1 MNRVHKLILKNFKFF
16 LGENELDIDS
26 KNLIIY
32 GENGSGKSSIYWAMY
47 TFLHSIFKP
56 DDIDIKKYFDPVNDQ
71 NLINR
76 FAAAGEESAIMIDFI
91 DETRTITR
99 KEISYTVINTKSG
112 DLVKEAASASDFINY
127 RILSRLYDFS
137 NSLQV
142 DLFSIFEQEVLMFL
156 SFTRELSPGVNNAA
170 DWWKYLKP
178 GMQPRT
184 NMSDPAYREFQDKI
198 WEFNDELNNYLL
210 RILETANEYLQQKF
224 KQKLK
229 LNFQYKAASYN
240 AFIEGSTSTRNH
252 KTIAPQIIVTVE
264 YQHGLLAAAKQSL
277 TRPQSFL
284 NEARLTSIALSIRFA
299 ILDDKYLTDASKI
312 LILDDLLIS
321 LDMGNRDIVLEIILE
336 NFSDYQIIM
345 LTHDRMFFELA
356 KHKAKR
362 LGKENWAYFEM
373 YESEKAGIPVPFITQ
388 SSSYLE
394 KAKTYFHRH
403 EYEITGNFLRKEAEA
418 FCKSFLPKRQQ
429 FTPDLSPRQLDD
441 LIKQSVT
448 YANACGLDPTTFR
461 DLDGHRKF
469 VLNPAS
475 HDSHSVAKFNY
486 ELGKCI
492 DTFDELAA
500 LRFDH
505 TVPAGT
511 QFEFELVGEAD
522 GASYKV
528 DLTFDEPTVLIK
540 QTGRD
545 SVLSQSKII
554 FNMQRDGVP
563 QVVNRYEIVNLL
575 NFYAR
580 WYNRSDKAKSADFWN
595 VITQV
600 GTGASISDFRAY

>member
-1 MNRVHKLILKNFKFF
+1 MNRVHKVILKNFKFF
-16 LGENELDIDS
+16 LGENQLDVDS

-32 GENGSGKSSIYWAMY
+32 GENGSGKSSIYWAIY
-47 TFLHSIFKP
+47 TFLHSVFKP
-56 DDIDIKKYFDPVNDQ
+56 DDINIKKYFDPANDQ

-76 FAAAGEESAIMIDFI
+76 FTAPGEESAIIIEFI
-91 DETRTITR
+91 DETKTITR
-99 KEISYTVINTKSG
+99 KQISYSVINTKSG
-112 DLVKEAASASDFINY
+112 DMVKEAASASDFINY

-137 NSLQV
+137 NSVQI
-142 DLFSIFEQEVLMFL
+142 DLFPLFEQEVLMFL
-156 SFTRELSPGVNNAA
+156 TLTRELSPGVNNAS

-184 NMSDPAYREFQDKI
+184 NMSDPAYGQFRDKI

-210 RILETANEYLQQKF
+210 RIIETANDYLQQKF

-229 LNFQYKAASYN
+229 LNFEYRSASYN
-240 AFIEGSTSTRNH
+240 AFIDGSTTTRNH
-252 KTIAPQIIVTVE
+252 KTIAPQIILSVE
-264 YQHGLLAAAKQSL
+264 YLHDQLAPTKKYL
-277 TRPQSFL
+277 GRPQSFL

-345 LTHDRMFFELA
+345 LTNDRMFFELA

-362 LGKENWAYFEM
+362 LGQANWGYYEM
-373 YESEKAGIPVPFITQ
+373 YESEKNGIPVPFITK
-388 SSSYLE
+388 SDSYLE
-394 KAKTYFHRH
+394 KAKTYFHRK
-403 EYEITGNFLRKEAEA
+403 EYEITGNFLRKQAEA

-429 FTPDLSPRQLDD
+429 FTTDLSPRQLDD
-441 LIKQSVT
+441 LIQQSVT
-448 YANACGLDPTTFR
+448 YAVACGLNSTVFK

-475 HDSHSVAKFNY
+475 HDSYSVAKFNY
-486 ELGKCI
+486 EIEKCI
-492 DTFDELAA
+492 ETFDELQN

-505 TVPAGT
+505 SINAGER
-511 QFEFELVGEAD
+511 FEFELIGAAD

-528 DLTFDEPTVLIK
+528 EFAFDEPTVLIK
-540 QTGRD
+540 QPGQD
-545 SVLSQSKII
+545 SVLSQSKIV
-554 FNMQRDGVP
+554 FSMYRDGVP
-563 QVVNRYEIVNLL
+563 QIDSRYEIVSLM

-580 WYNRSDKAKSADFWN
+580 WYNKSDNAKSADFWIE
-595 VITQV
+595 VV
-600 GTGASISDFRAY
+600 HVATGNKISTFRIY

>member
-1 MNRVHKLILKNFKFF
+1 MNRVHKIILKNFKFF

-26 KNLIIY
+26 QNLIIY

-56 DDIDIKKYFDPVNDQ
+56 DDIDIKKYFDPTNDQ

-112 DLVKEAASASDFINY
+112 DLVKEAATASDFINY

-137 NSLQV
+137 NSLQI
-142 DLFSIFEQEVLMFL
+142 DLFPIFEQEVLMFL
-156 SFTRELSPGVNNAA
+156 TLTRELSPGVNNAA
-170 DWWKYLKP
+170 DWWKYLKL

-184 NMSDPAYREFQDKI
+184 NMSDPAYRAFQDKI

-210 RILETANEYLQQKF
+210 KIVETANEYLQQKF

-240 AFIEGSTSTRNH
+240 AFLEGSTSARNH

-264 YQHGLLAAAKQSL
+264 YQHDRLAAAKQNL

-336 NFSDYQIIM
+336 NFTDYQIIM

-362 LGKENWAYFEM
+362 LGQENWAYFEM

-475 HDSHSVAKFNY
+475 HDSYSVAKFNY

-505 TVPAGT
+505 TIPAGT
-511 QFEFELVGEAD
+511 RFEFELVGDAD
-522 GASYKV
+522 GATYNV
-528 DLTFDEPTVLIK
+528 DLTFDEPVVLIK
-540 QTGRD
+540 QPGRD
-545 SVLSQSKII
+545 SVLSQSKIF
-554 FNMQRDGVP
+554 FNMQRGGVP
-563 QVVNRYEIVNLL
+563 QIVNRYEIVNLL
-575 NFYAR
+575 NFYGR
-580 WYNRSDKAKSADFWN
+580 WYNKSDKAKPADFWN

-600 GTGASISDFRAY
+600 DTGASIADFRAY

>member
-1 MNRVHKLILKNFKFF
+1 MNKVHKVILKNFKFF
-16 LGENELDIDS
+16 LGENELDVDS

-32 GENGSGKSSIYWAMY
+32 GENGSGKSSIYWAIY
-47 TFLHSIFKP
+47 TFLHSVFKP
-56 DDIDIKKYFDPVNDQ
+56 DDIDIKKYFDPANDQ

-76 FAAAGEESAIMIDFI
+76 FAPAGEESAIIIDFI
-91 DETRTITR
+91 DETKTITR
-99 KEISYTVINTKSG
+99 KEISYTVINTKAG

-137 NSLQV
+137 NSLQI
-142 DLFSIFEQEVLMFL
+142 DLFPLFETEVLMFL
-156 SFTRELSPGVNNAA
+156 TLTRELSPGVNNAA

-184 NMSDPAYREFQDKI
+184 NMSDAAYGAFQDKI
-198 WEFNDELNNYLL
+198 WEFNDELRNYLL
-210 RILETANEYLQQKF
+210 RIVETANDYLQQKF

-229 LNFQYKAASYN
+229 LNFEYKPASYN
-240 AFIEGSTSTRNH
+240 AFMNGSTTTRNH
-252 KTIAPQIIVTVE
+252 KTIAPKIILSVE
-264 YQHGLLAAAKQSL
+264 YLHDLLAAPKKYL
-277 TRPQSFL
+277 GRPQSFL

-299 ILDDKYLTDASKI
+299 VLDDKYLIDASKI

-336 NFSDYQIIM
+336 NFTDYQIIM

-362 LGKENWAYFEM
+362 LGQENWAYFEM
-373 YESEKAGIPVPFITQ
+373 YESEKNGIPVPFITK
-388 SSSYLE
+388 SDSYLE

-403 EYEITGNFLRKEAEA
+403 EYEITGNFLRKQAEA

-448 YANACGLDPTTFR
+448 YATACGLNPNTFR

-475 HDSHSVAKFNY
+475 HDIYSVAKFNH
-486 ELGKCI
+486 EIGKCI
-492 DTFDELAA
+492 ETFDELEA
-500 LRFDH
+500 LRYDH
-505 TVPAGT
+505 TISVGT
-511 QFEFELVGEAD
+511 HFEFELVGDAD
-522 GASYKV
+522 GATYKV
-528 DLTFDEPTVLIK
+528 DFTFDEPTVLIK
-540 QTGRD
+540 QPGQD
-545 SVLSQSKII
+545 SVLSQSKIV
-554 FNMQRDGVP
+554 FNMQRDGDL
-563 QVVNRYEIVNLL
+563 QIENRYEIVNLS
-575 NFYAR
+575 NFYSR
-580 WYNRSDKAKSADFWN
+580 WYNKSDKAKSADFWN

-600 GTGASISDFRAY
+600 GTGASIADFRAY